1 MGRIQGIG
9 VDVVDVQRMKTS
21 LEQQGEALTA
31 KLFTQQEVEYCR
43 LKKNP
48 HEHFAA
54 RFAAKEAV
62 SKAMQTGWSGTFR
75 WKDVEVV
82 NEPSGAPRIVLYKEV
97 AESLKRSKVHL
108 SLSHTENTVVAFA
121 VIEEAGRVEA
131 RKRDPKSPKKKRKER
146 KR

>member
-9 VDVVDVQRMKTS
+9 VDVVDVQRMKSS
-21 LEQQGEALTA
+21 LEQQGEALTS
-31 KLFTQQEVEYCR
+31 KLFTPQEVEYCR

-62 SKAMQTGWSGTFR
+62 SKAMQTGWSGMFR

-97 AESLKRSKVHL
+97 AKSLKSCTVHL

-121 VIEEAGRVEA
+121 VIEEADEKMDTKS
-131 RKRDPKSPKKKRKER
+131 RKKQGAQRG
-146 KR
+146 

>member
-9 VDVVDVQRMKTS
+9 VDVVDVQRMKAS
-21 LEQQGEALTA
+21 LEEQGEAMTS
-31 KLFTQQEVEYCR
+31 KLFTEQEIAYCR
-43 LKKNP
+43 SRKSP

-82 NEPSGAPRIVLYKEV
+82 NEPSGAPRIVLYSDV
-97 AESLKRSKVHL
+97 ATSLKRSTVHL

-121 VIEEAGRVEA
+121 VIEETE
-131 RKRDPKSPKKKRKER
+131 
-146 KR
+146 